1 MIIVNFKNYKTGKE
15 VLKLARKIE
24 RHDKRI
30 IVAVPI
36 VYAGIISMKTKLRVF
51 AQHVD
56 FEGGKKATGFITAES
71 VKDAG
76 IEGTLLNH
84 SEHRLNEKEI
94 KKTMER
100 AKKTRLKVILCV
112 KNPEEAMKNKNLK
125 PFGIAFEDSELIAT
139 GKSIAERK
147 QDSVKKF
154 VKILKGTKIIPM
166 CGAGISSIQDYR
178 EILKLG
184 CKGVLVSS
192 AIANSDSG
200 LKEF

>member
-24 RHDKRI
+24 RRDKRM

-36 VYAGIISMKTKLRVF
+36 AYAGMISMKTKLRVF

-56 FEGGKKATGFITAES
+56 FEEGKKATGFTTAES

-76 IEGTLLNH
+76 VEGTLLNH
-84 SEHRLNEKEI
+84 SEHELEEREI

-100 AKKTRLKVILCV
+100 AKETGLKVVLCV
-112 KNPEEAMKNKNLK
+112 KDPEEAARKKSLK
-125 PFGIAFEDSELIAT
+125 PFGIAFEDSGMIAT
-139 GKSIAERK
+139 GKSIAEHK
-147 QDSVKKF
+147 PDSVKKF
-154 VKILKGTKIIPM
+154 AKILKGTGILPL
-166 CGAGISSIQDYR
+166 CGAGISSIKDYE

-184 CKGVLVSS
+184 CKGALVSS
-192 AIANSDSG
+192 AIADSDSG
-200 LKEF
+200 LKNF